1 MLSLPAKIFL
11 PLPIK
16 ATPRIAVACG
26 IVLLGMVDL
35 IWAHYANITFHG
47 LSSILGSIVLLAL
60 IGVFYDLSGR
70 SKRLSDMGYY
80 AALWTGFSATGV
92 IFTYLTA
99 SLNFPLHDALFA
111 DLDARMGFDWV
122 TLYLAVEAYPRFSSL
137 LGWAYDSMYVQL
149 FVSMLYFAHKQW
161 TRKNDE
167 LLLIAFISLVITS
180 IFSGLFPA
188 VCAWH
193 YFELGIERSVHL
205 SHLLALRDGSA
216 SSFSIDQMQGI
227 VTLPSYHTVIAL
239 LLIYVYRD
247 QKWSFLFILA
257 LNVLM
262 LLSVPFRGGHYLV
275 DMIAAGAL
283 FVLSAAVTK
292 HLLRSRERAAVP
304 DAAGIHPLMG
314 PVAGGMRRP
323 AS

>member
-1 MLSLPAKIFL
+1 MLSLPASIFV

-16 ATPRIAVACG
+16 STPKIAVTCG
-26 IVLLGMVDL
+26 IALLGMVDL
-35 IWAHYANITFHG
+35 IWAHYIDLAFHG
-47 LSSILGSIVLLAL
+47 LSSILGSMLLLAL

-80 AALWTGFSATGV
+80 AALWTGFSATAV

-111 DLDARMGFDWV
+111 DLDAKMGFDWV
-122 TLYLAVEAYPRFSSL
+122 ALYLAVEGYPRFSAL

-167 LLLIAFISLVITS
+167 LLLIAFISLVVTS
-180 IFSGLFPA
+180 IFSGVFPA

-193 YFELGIERSVHL
+193 YFDLGIERSVHL
-205 SHLLALRDGSA
+205 SHLLSLRNGTA
-216 SSFSIDQMQGI
+216 ASFSIDQMQGI

-247 QKWSFLFILA
+247 QKWSFLLILA

-275 DMIAAGAL
+275 DMIAAGIL
-283 FVLSAAVTK
+283 FVLSAVVTK
-292 HLLRSRERAAVP
+292 YVLRSRERATVP
-304 DAAGIHPLMG
+304 DPAGTRPLMA
-314 PVAGGMRRP
+314 PVVSGMRRP